1 MSERNIVMMDECFP
15 TVMCLAEEFKKQQHP
30 LLSYAISRFSRLL
43 PFTVAYLLVAQG
55 KVQLEVRF
63 DEYLSTEL
71 NYMSSHRM
79 AVK

>member
-1 MSERNIVMMDECFP
+1 MMDECFP
-15 TVMCLAEEFKKQQHP
+15 TMMCLAKKKKKKKKNP
-30 LLSYAISRFSRLL
+30 LQSYVISRFSRLL

-71 NYMSSHRM
+71 NCMSSHRM